1 MFSMVFME
9 SVGKTSGSFLAGE
22 QSFQAREKEFRR
34 EMDALRTSAHR
45 DIVTEVR
52 LMLQPSF
59 LTQLNHRSDIRSLI
73 PRPLSSLTLL
83 GEGGTGEEA
92 NIWRSQL
99 SEVGCLC
106 VL

>member
-1 MFSMVFME
+1 MDLSVDQVCGLDCHQLSASLLVGRWRRSTAVFSMVFME

-52 LMLQPSF
+52 VMFQPSF
-59 LTQLNHRSDIRSLI
+59 LTQLNHRSDVA
-73 PRPLSSLTLL
+73 SSQ
-83 GEGGTGEEA
+83 GP
-92 NIWRSQL
+92 SPP
-99 SEVGCLC
+99 
-106 VL
+106 